1 MRKFT
6 ILAVAAAL
14 AACNSGTTV
23 TTDDGK
29 EVTVEGNG
37 SDGLSIQSKDG
48 EFNVQSGPN
57 AKVTLPAGFTAYPGA
72 EIISNVNMDSN
83 GKQVSTLTMN
93 TNAGLDQVVAFYKKQ
108 AIAAGVDVSTEINAG
123 EAVMLGGES
132 KAGLVFGLNAGPAD
146 KGGTTAHLSL
156 SEK

>member
-1 MRKFT
+1 MKKLVV
-6 ILAVAAAL
+6 LAGAVAL

-29 EVTVEGNG
+29 EVTIEGNG

-57 AKVTLPAGFTAYPGA
+57 AKVALPAGFSVYPGA
-72 EIISNVNMDSN
+72 EIISSVNMDSN

-93 TNAGLDQVVAFYKKQ
+93 TSAGLAQVVDFYKKQ
-108 AIAAGVDVSTEINAG
+108 AIAAGVDVSTEIKAG
-123 EAVMLGGES
+123 DAVMLGGES
-132 KAGLVFGLNAGPAD
+132 KAGMIFGLNAGPAD
-146 KGGTTAHLSL
+146 SGGTTAHLSL